1 MKIIDRETGKRLK
14 ELNKVDPVKANVSKE
29 LDGKEEDSP
38 MDPPS
43 SYDKKVE
50 DITVEHPVLT
60 MLMEEHDEVN
70 KIIDKLEKAIAK
82 YKQQHYALDDEINTV
97 FHEFFQFTDNELLP
111 HNRKEEK
118 ILFPVLHRR
127 LIENKEHGVNN
138 QDLTAI
144 DIMEDDHVKFIQLTT
159 LMFNLLG
166 LAARLPDKQSA
177 MFTYDTFYNISKE
190 FIELLKLHIYRE
202 NEILFPL
209 AQKYLTPDDLNQLLP
224 KLKQYHE

>member
-43 SYDKKVE
+43 SYDKKV
-50 DITVEHPVLT
+50 DDVAVSHKLLKI
-60 MLMEEHDEVN
+60 LMDEHDEVT
-70 KIIDKLEKAIAK
+70 KIIDRLEKAIAQ
-82 YKQQHYALDDEINTV
+82 YKQNNYVLNDEVNST
-97 FHEFFQFTDNELLP
+97 FHDFFHFTDNKLLP

-118 ILFPVLHRR
+118 VLFPLLQKR

-144 DIMEDDHVKFIQLTT
+144 DIMEDDHIKFIQLTT

-177 MFTYDTFYNISKE
+177 FFTYDTFYNISKE

-209 AQKYLTPDDLNQLLP
+209 AQKYLTEDDLNSLLP
-224 KLKQYHE
+224 QLENYHE

>member
-14 ELNKVDPVKANVSKE
+14 ELNKVDPVKANVTKE
-29 LDGKEEDSP
+29 LDGNEEFSP

-50 DITVEHPVLT
+50 DVDINHEALRYFMDDHEKVKKITTDLEEAISEYKKNNYALT
-60 MLMEEHDEVN
+60 TEVN
-70 KIIDKLEKAIAK
+70 EAFKI
-82 YKQQHYALDDEINTV
+82 
-97 FHEFFQFTDNELLP
+97 FFQFVDDELLP
-111 HNRKEEK
+111 HNRMEEK
-118 ILFPVLHRR
+118 ILFPTLQKR

-166 LAARLPDKQSA
+166 LSARLKDKTSA
-177 MFTYDTFYNISKE
+177 IFTLDTFYNIAKE
-190 FIELLKLHIYRE
+190 FIELLRLHIYRE
-202 NEILFPL
+202 DEILFPL
-209 AQKYLTPDDLNQLLP
+209 AQKYLTKDDLDSIYNKLP
-224 KLKQYHE
+224 KSKN

>member
-14 ELNKVDPVKANVSKE
+14 ELNQVDPVKANVSKE

-50 DITVEHPVLT
+50 DITVEHPALT
-60 MLMEEHDEVN
+60 MLIDEHDEVN
-70 KIIDKLEKAIAK
+70 KIINKLEKAIAK
-82 YKQQHYALDDEINTV
+82 YKQQHYTLDDEINAV

-224 KLKQYHE
+224 KLNQYHE

>member
-14 ELNKVDPVKANVSKE
+14 ELNKIDPVKANVSKE
-29 LDGKEEDSP
+29 LDGKEEESP

-50 DITVEHPVLT
+50 DITVEHQVLK
-60 MLMEEHDEVN
+60 MLVNEHDEVN
-70 KIIDKLEKAIAK
+70 KILDKLEKAIAK
-82 YKQQHYALDDEINTV
+82 YKQQHYTLDDEINTV

-166 LAARLPDKQSA
+166 LASRLPDKTSA

-209 AQKYLTPDDLNQLLP
+209 AQKYLTTDDLNQLSP
-224 KLKQYHE
+224 KMEQYHE